1 LTRDEPKGNSLPIN
15 SDHFRNWIAKDHMSD
30 SSTDSSIF
38 GEDED
43 LLARVAWYYYH
54 DGLTQ
59 NAIGEKLGLARI
71 KVSRILDAGQRSGL
85 LQVKINSSL
94 QNNFELERALADH
107 YGLEETRV
115 IPPMAGLPPS
125 ERLAQAAAQFL
136 MQRLPPKSLLAVG
149 WGEMVSAA
157 IRRLGHLS
165 NERKFDF
172 VSMTGGVQSYVDGM
186 RVVGLDR
193 KVYLVP
199 APLIC
204 NLPETAALLLKESSV
219 VSVLRM
225 SLSADY
231 ALVGIGALNENASVV
246 RVGCVHPAELPA
258 MRRLGAVG
266 DVLCRF
272 IDAHGQ
278 EVSLPI
284 HDRVVGLSL
293 EQLKTATKLIAAAAG
308 ADKVEAI
315 RAALTGKFIKIF
327 ITDEPTAKALLE

>member
-1 LTRDEPKGNSLPIN
+1 MR
-15 SDHFRNWIAKDHMSD
+15 
-30 SSTDSSIF
+30 
-38 GEDED
+38 
-43 LLARVAWYYYH
+43 
-54 DGLTQ
+54 
-59 NAIGEKLGLARI
+59 
-71 KVSRILDAGQRSGL
+71 
-85 LQVKINSSL
+85 INSSL
-94 QNNFELERALADH
+94 QSSFELERALATH

-115 IPPMAGLPPS
+115 IPPMDGVAPS

-136 MQRLPPKSLLAVG
+136 MQRLPSKSLLAVG

-157 IRRLGHLS
+157 IERLGHLS

-186 RVVGLDR
+186 RVVGSGR

-204 NLPETAALLLKESSV
+204 NSPETAALLLKESSV
-219 VSVLRM
+219 VSTLNM

-272 IDAHGQ
+272 IDANGE
-278 EVSLPI
+278 EVPLPI

-293 EQLKTATKLIAAAAG
+293 AQLKTTTRLIAAAAG
-308 ADKVEAI
+308 ADKIEAI
-315 RAALTGKFIKIF
+315 RAALTGGFIKIF
-327 ITDEPTAKALLE
+327 ITDEPTAEALLK

>member
-1 LTRDEPKGNSLPIN
+1 
-15 SDHFRNWIAKDHMSD
+15 MSD
-30 SSTDSSIF
+30 PNADGSAA
-38 GEDED
+38 EEED

-59 NAIGEKLGLARI
+59 NSIGEKLGLPRI
-71 KVSRILDAGQRSGL
+71 KISRILDAGQRSGL

-94 QNNFELERALADH
+94 QNSFELERELAARF
-107 YGLEETRV
+107 GLEETRV
-115 IPPMAGLPPS
+115 IPPLEGGRPS
-125 ERLAQAAAQFL
+125 ERLGQAAAQFL
-136 MQRLPPKSLLAVG
+136 MQRLPSDSLLAVG

-157 IRRLGHLS
+157 IQRLGHLS

-172 VSMTGGVQSYVDGM
+172 VSMTGGVQSYVDGL

-204 NLPETAALLLKESSV
+204 NSPEAASLMLKESSV
-219 VSVLRM
+219 VSVLNM
-225 SLSADY
+225 SLNAGY
-231 ALVGIGALNENASVV
+231 ALVGIGALNQNASVV
-246 RVGCVHPAELPA
+246 RVGCVHPTELPA

-272 IDAHGQ
+272 IDADGQ
-278 EVSLPI
+278 EVALPI

-293 EQLKTATKLIAAAAG
+293 AQLKTAAKVIAAAAG
-308 ADKVEAI
+308 ADKIEAI
-315 RAALTGKFIKIF
+315 RAALAGGFIKIF
-327 ITDEPTAKALLE
+327 ITDEPTAKTLLQ